1 MWPLWKTAC
10 PTFNNENH
18 GNQHFPFCPAHQKHK
33 DAADT
38 PSPHGDLL
46 SQLASPALCAPWPA
60 FLFILLL
67 PFLTEALDQAS
78 GRQEAAEEVRWPGRR
93 RAPLRKVRGRDRPVG
108 SQTWAWPHFQAHL
121 KGSACARPTPAPE
134 QT

>member
-18 GNQHFPFCPAHQKHK
+18 GNQRFPFYPARQKHK

-38 PSPHGDLL
+38 PSPHGGLL
-46 SQLASPALCAPWPA
+46 SPLASPALCAPWPA

-67 PFLTEALDQAS
+67 PFLTQALDQAS
-78 GRQEAAEEVRWPGRR
+78 GRQESRR
-93 RAPLRKVRGRDRPVG
+93 
-108 SQTWAWPHFQAHL
+108 
-121 KGSACARPTPAPE
+121 GSARGQGEGGRLCGKCEDAIVP
-134 QT
+134 